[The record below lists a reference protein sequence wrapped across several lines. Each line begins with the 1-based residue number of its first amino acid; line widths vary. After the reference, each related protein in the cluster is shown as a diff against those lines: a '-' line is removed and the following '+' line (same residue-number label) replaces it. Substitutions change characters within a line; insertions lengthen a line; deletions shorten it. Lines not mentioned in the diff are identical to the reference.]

1 MWAQNVLKRMPFKRI
16 TITVVPKIH
25 LSGTSTITGYKMK
38 GLSVRCH
45 SPDRATTLLA
55 QGDAAR
61 SFPPLAIC
69 HCFPLLSPSP
79 YLSSS
84 SFPRVRVHVTL
95 HSIYHRTALKRAELL
110 VQLKQTVLQS

>member
-61 SFPPLAIC
+61 TAVSHQQLQQGLGLRFFSWQPILPHRKLQGGCRVGNHLYQRLAASEC
-69 HCFPLLSPSP
+69 G
-79 YLSSS
+79 
-84 SFPRVRVHVTL
+84 
-95 HSIYHRTALKRAELL
+95 TA
-110 VQLKQTVLQS
+110 TV